1 VGRMPK
7 CRCVAS
13 IPEVTFFKPVGKPY
27 RSLEEVCLSVEEAEA
42 IRLRDLEGLEQTEC
56 ARRMNVSRPT
66 FHRVLGAA
74 RTKLADAILNG
85 KAIRIEG
92 GTFEMAVRHFY
103 CINGHQWD
111 VPFQD
116 MVTNPP
122 QLCPT
127 CDTPNIIPIQP
138 HQSGKGWRG
147 KGGQLGRAGIE

>member
-1 VGRMPK
+1 MGRMPK

>member
-1 VGRMPK
+1 MPK

>member
-74 RTKLADAILNG
+74 RTKLADALLNG